1 MKDGVIRER
10 RTMPQ
15 VLPFPTEMQLEWRV
29 KDRLAEKLAVDGDE
43 ISMHFRLRS
52 DLGMDGD
59 NAVEF
64 FQRYGDDFGVDLT
77 ELKAAW
83 QFYFGPERPAL
94 SRGTKLALIA
104 GISAW
109 LLQAILYPQLS
120 TFFALVTAAA
130 LSLIVWLAVEI
141 AERINRNPEVPAE
154 REITVGEL
162 VEYARTGVWKV
173 PEDIQKWVSKQEQY
187 HRSI

>member
-1 MKDGVIRER
+1 
-10 RTMPQ
+10 MPQ

-29 KDRLAEKLAVDGDE
+29 KDRLAAKLAIDGDE
-43 ISMHFRLRS
+43 ISMLFRLRS

-83 QFYFGPERPAL
+83 RFYFGPERPAL

-104 GISAW
+104 GVSAW
-109 LLQAILYPQLS
+109 MLQAILYPQLS
-120 TFFALVTAAA
+120 TFFGLVTAAG
-130 LSLIVWLAVEI
+130 LSVIVWLAVEI
-141 AERINRNPEVPAE
+141 AERMNRDPEVPTE
-154 REITVGEL
+154 REITVGDL
-162 VEYARTGVWKV
+162 VEHARTGVWKV
-173 PEDIQKWVSKQEQY
+173 PEDIQKWVLKQ
-187 HRSI
+187 

>member
-1 MKDGVIRER
+1 
-10 RTMPQ
+10 MPQ

-29 KDRLAEKLAVDGDE
+29 KDRLAEKLAMDGDE

-52 DLGMDGD
+52 DLDLDGD
-59 NAVEF
+59 SAVEF
-64 FQRYGDDFGVDLT
+64 FQRYGDDFKVDLT

-83 QFYFGPERPAL
+83 RFYFGPERPAL

-104 GISAW
+104 GASAW
-109 LLQAILYPQLS
+109 LLQAMLYPQLS
-120 TFFALVTAAA
+120 TFFGLVTAVA
-130 LSLIVWLAVEI
+130 LSVIVWLAVEI
-141 AERINRNPEVPAE
+141 AERLNRDPEVPAE

-162 VEYARTGVWKV
+162 VEHARTGIWRV
-173 PEDIQKWVSKQEQY
+173 PEDIQQWVSKQEQS